1 MKEECKAVLSTEIQ
15 LAAEEGARQVLKE
28 LGLDDKHAR
37 DDLHDLREWFQSFRA
52 IKKTVATTT
61 AKVITVAFWTIV
73 VAGVVYWL
81 KGQIKV

>member
-1 MKEECKAVLSTEIQ
+1 MKDDCKTVVSAELQI
-15 LAAEEGARQVLKE
+15 AAREGARQCLRE

-73 VAGVVYWL
+73 VAGVVFWL
-81 KGQIKV
+81 KGQIKL